1 MLQRNY
7 LTIKQRMLTFLI
19 LLFKRIALQFFT
31 DYLSHHLLYIE
42 ESHGVVV
49 INLRN
54 GVVHIINGI
63 AYPFNGFFKVFHI
76 DSRIGFLETVEKEG
90 YHFGMLRQVLVK
102 GLTDLG
108 LAFVIEL
115 TNVFKHRHSAGIG
128 LYRRD
133 LLPHLLAY
141 FLCLRNRIIVNVLKL
156 FREHREDSL

>member
-1 MLQRNY
+1 MPFLFESVTLQ
-7 LTIKQRMLTFLI
+7 
-19 LLFKRIALQFFT
+19 LFA

-76 DSRIGFLETVEKEG
+76 DSGIGFLETVEKEG
-90 YHFGMLRQVLVK
+90 YHIGMLRQVLMK
-102 GLTDLG
+102 GLADLG
-108 LAFVIEL
+108 LSFVIEL

-128 LYRRD
+128 LYGRN

-141 FLCLRNRIIVNVLKL
+141 LLCLRNRIIVNVLKL